1 MVAACNVAGVD
12 QPQPLQGGALR
23 VIHQRTPCQHK
34 ALEVGPRRKAM
45 LARQARLRVVQ
56 PEGQRR
62 DGGIAQAC
70 GGRQRVAKARQ
81 RLGLAVAVASQQ
93 VLGLFL
99 EMAQVGP
106 RGNAFHESLRA
117 WIADGPQL
125 RQHKG

>member
-1 MVAACNVAGVD
+1 
-12 QPQPLQGGALR
+12 
-23 VIHQRTPCQHK
+23 
-34 ALEVGPRRKAM
+34 M

-56 PEGQRR
+56 LQAQGY

-70 GGRQRVAKARQ
+70 GQRQRVAKARQ
-81 RLGLAVAVASQQ
+81 GLGLAAAVAGQQ

-106 RGNAFHESLRA
+106 RGNAFHENLRA